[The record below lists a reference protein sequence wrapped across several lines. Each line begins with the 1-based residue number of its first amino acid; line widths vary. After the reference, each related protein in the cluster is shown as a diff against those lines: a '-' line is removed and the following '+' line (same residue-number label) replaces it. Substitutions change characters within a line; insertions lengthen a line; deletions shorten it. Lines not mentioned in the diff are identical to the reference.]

1 MYAWLMHLFSKMA
14 GRTAKNNMGNDSE
27 SEELVSIW
35 SKIKYWAIH
44 IFAYVGTFF
53 FLAWFGIVAISAAET
68 DPIPLLLAII
78 VVVGPMVYFALKMSD
93 KDE

>member
-1 MYAWLMHLFSKMA
+1 MHLFSKMA

>member
-1 MYAWLMHLFSKMA
+1 MYAWLMDLISKMA
-14 GRTAKNNMGNDSE
+14 GKTAKKNMERESE
-27 SEELVSIW
+27 SVELVSTW
-35 SKIKYWAIH
+35 GKIKYWAIH